1 MEYCKNCV
9 SEDCELINAS
19 ERRAR
24 IFVLKKYLPGGLE
37 DIQDWYKYLGGVN
50 FYASAWNGAAGEML
64 FLGLDEDNLTINGC
78 MDGEVTAHK
87 CAWTCDLGCAG
98 LADKYFAS
106 VDLLAAET
114 FDTETLAGVVV

>member
-1 MEYCKNCV
+1 
-9 SEDCELINAS
+9 
-19 ERRAR
+19 
-24 IFVLKKYLPGGLE
+24 
-37 DIQDWYKYLGGVN
+37 
-50 FYASAWNGAAGEML
+50 ML
-64 FLGLDEDNLTINGC
+64 FLGLDEDNLTIDGC

-87 CAWTCDLGCAG
+87 CARTCDLGCAG